1 MFARWGDLVY
11 RLRFTV
17 IGVMVAALLGF
28 AAYGLDLNDHLSQSG
43 WDDPGS
49 ESVQAA
55 RLADQTFGRD
65 KQGDVIVLYTAPEGK
80 TVDDPEFNAKVTDS
94 LNSLVANN
102 PEQIEKINGTYF
114 RVDGVVSVNA
124 LATEDRTHAI
134 ASIAMLGDNDTELT
148 NNFQAVKDV
157 FYIDGVDVQV
167 TGLQAVAGALQ
178 STMAGDIH
186 RMELL
191 AIPAVAVLLFFIFGG
206 VVAAALPLIVGGLTV
221 VGANGIVKVFTNFTE
236 VNSFVA
242 PVVSLVGLGL
252 AIDYGLFI
260 VSRFREEL
268 GDGYSTKQAVRRSV
282 MTAGRTVVF
291 SATMI
296 VASLG
301 GLLLFPQGFL
311 KSVAYGS
318 IATVALAALT
328 AVTILPAI
336 LAILGPRVDALG
348 FKFMRKTKS
357 SEEIE
362 NGMWGKL
369 TRWVMRNP
377 LKVTIPIVLGL
388 VLLTLPVGNIKFG
401 GINETYLPPDN
412 VTRQAQN
419 EFDELFPGQRTEPIK
434 AVIENAQGPNLAAIT
449 SQLNE
454 APGLIEKFSPT
465 GASKD
470 GIIVFK
476 AGLVDRNDSKPAIDY
491 LRSIDVP
498 EGSSVQITGTPVIEQ
513 DSIAALID
521 NLPLMAI
528 LVVFVV
534 TLLMFLT
541 FGSLV
546 LPIKAVLM
554 TTLGLGATMG
564 ILTWIFID
572 GNGASFMNF
581 TPGPIMAPV
590 LVLIISIVFGL
601 STDYE
606 VFLLSRMVEARERG
620 ASTSEAIRVGTS
632 HTGRIITAAA
642 LILIVVTGAFAFSD
656 LVMMKYIA
664 YGMIAAL
671 IIDATLIRMFL
682 VPATMKLLGDDCWW
696 APKWMKRIQEKLGLG
711 ETILED
717 ELMPTDVPELAT
729 AGAPAPVAPPVRN
742 APRRSE
748 PLTEPIPVVAPTG
761 SGPIRATH
769 AAREDERRS
778 ATGRPS
784 AAPETQDHSAGSAPS
799 PLGHSAGSAPGLSGH
814 SAGSAPSPLPPATQK
829 QPAVERPTP
838 PPVPRPEPPKR
849 EPVRAQSNR
858 SSSPDPRSIE
868 SWLADLR
875 APSEPQKPETPKPEA
890 PKPETQAPVG
900 STTDN
905 TRADADRT
913 SVNASS
919 RSDEPR
925 RNGSAAYGATPNG
938 SGTNG
943 SGANGSGTHGSGTNG
958 SGTNGSGTNG
968 SGTNGSGRN
977 SYYGS
982 GVNGSGSNGSGS
994 NGSGSNGSGSNGN
1007 GSNGRSSSA
1016 SGSNGSGYGSS
1027 NGSTEGSNGS
1037 GHGSNGSGYGSAG
1050 SNGSAYGARGTGRPP
1065 EAGPTAPRTGGIRG
1079 YSQDQSRDAE
1089 ASSAASRPETP
1100 QPEQPTPPRT
1110 QAAPRA
1116 RYDIS
1121 TRNAPRTPAPEDQS
1135 TRSWPAPTPTPDERP
1150 AGSSR
1155 RSDEQTAPADGIS
1168 STEDPDSGRH
1178 RGGDSRQTLSVSE
1191 LLARERRK

>member
-11 RLRFTV
+11 RMRFTV
-17 IGVMVAALLGF
+17 IGVMVAGLLGF

-49 ESVQAA
+49 ESVEAA

-65 KQGDVIVLYTAPEGK
+65 KQGDVIVLYTAPEGG

-94 LNSLVANN
+94 LNSLVSDN
-102 PEQIEKINGTYF
+102 PDQIEKINGTYF
-114 RVDGVVSVNA
+114 KVDGVVSAPA
-124 LATEDRTHAI
+124 LATVDRTHAI
-134 ASIAMLGDNDTELT
+134 ASIAIVGANDTELT
-148 NNFQAVKDV
+148 NNFQAIKDV

-178 STMAGDIH
+178 STMAGDIQ

-191 AIPAVAVLLFFIFGG
+191 AIPAVAILLFFIFGG

-268 GDGYSTKQAVRRSV
+268 GDGYSTQQAVRRSV

-328 AVTILPAI
+328 AITILPAM

-348 FKFMRKTKS
+348 LKFMRKTKS

-412 VTRQAQN
+412 VTRQAQS
-419 EFDELFPGQRTEPIK
+419 EFDALFPGQRTEPIK
-434 AVIENAQGPNLAAIT
+434 AVIENAQGANLAAIT
-449 SQLNE
+449 SQLNQ
-454 APGLIEKFSPT
+454 APGLIEKFSPN

-498 EGSSVQITGTPVIEQ
+498 EGATVMITGTPVIEQ

-606 VFLLSRMVEARERG
+606 VFLLSRMVEAREKG

-696 APKWMKRIQEKLGLG
+696 APAWMKRIQQKLGLG

-717 ELMPTDVPELAT
+717 ELMPADVPELAM
-729 AGAPAPVAPPVRN
+729 AGGVARTTVAPPIRP
-742 APRRSE
+742 APRPSE

-761 SGPIRATH
+761 SGPIRATRQ
-769 AAREDERRS
+769 AKEDERRS
-778 ATGRPS
+778 ATGKPAHAPIVEQQPQPTWRPQTA
-784 AAPETQDHSAGSAPS
+784 AAPESQVS
-799 PLGHSAGSAPGLSGH
+799 
-814 SAGSAPSPLPPATQK
+814 PPAVSTP
-829 QPAVERPTP
+829 PARPA
-838 PPVPRPEPPKR
+838 PPVPAQPPVR
-849 EPVRAQSNR
+849 EPVRSLGNR
-858 SSSPDPRSIE
+858 TPVPDPRSIE

-875 APSEPQKPETPKPEA
+875 APSDKPSAEPQRSEPQRSEVTGNA
-890 PKPETQAPVG
+890 DSPVSSG
-900 STTDN
+900 
-905 TRADADRT
+905 T
-913 SVNASS
+913 SA
-919 RSDEPR
+919 
-925 RNGSAAYGATPNG
+925 RNGRSSA
-938 SGTNG
+938 
-943 SGANGSGTHGSGTNG
+943 TNG

-968 SGTNGSGRN
+968 SSVNSSATNGRQP
-977 SYYGS
+977 YGT
-982 GVNGSGSNGSGS
+982 GSAPGGPDRSA
-994 NGSGSNGSGSNGN
+994 GN
-1007 GSNGRSSSA
+1007 DPDRPGNVTSEPTPDSSS
-1016 SGSNGSGYGSS
+1016 
-1027 NGSTEGSNGS
+1027 
-1037 GHGSNGSGYGSAG
+1037 
-1050 SNGSAYGARGTGRPP
+1050 
-1065 EAGPTAPRTGGIRG
+1065 PRTGGIRG
-1079 YSQDQSRDAE
+1079 YSQSASGANGHDQDR
-1089 ASSAASRPETP
+1089 TP
-1100 QPEQPTPPRT
+1100 ST
-1110 QAAPRA
+1110 PRA

-1121 TRNAPRTPAPEDQS
+1121 TRNAPRNPAPEDEPN
-1135 TRSWPAPTPTPDERP
+1135 RSRSGGATPESKAPQR
-1150 AGSSR
+1150 SR
-1155 RSDEQTAPADGIS
+1155 RAAEPEVPDTTADN
-1168 STEDPDSGRH
+1168 DSGKH
-1178 RGGDSRQTLSVSE
+1178 RGGDGRQALSVSE
-1191 LLARERRK
+1191 LLARERRQ

>member
-1 MFARWGDLVY
+1 MFARWGDLVHRMRY
-11 RLRFTV
+11 TV
-17 IGVMVAALLGF
+17 IGVMVATLLGF
-28 AAYGLDLNDHLSQSG
+28 AAYGMDLGDHLSQSG

-65 KQGDVIVLYTAPEGK
+65 KQADVIVLYTAPEGG
-80 TVDDPEFNAKVTDS
+80 TVDDPEFEAKVTDS
-94 LNSLVANN
+94 LNSLVAEN

-114 RVDGVVSVNA
+114 QVDGVVSAAA
-124 LATEDRTHAI
+124 LATPDRTHAI
-134 ASIAMLGDNDTELT
+134 ASIAIVGDNDTELT
-148 NNFQAVKDV
+148 NNFQEVKDV

-178 STMAGDIH
+178 STMANDIK

-206 VVAAALPLIVGGLTV
+206 VVAAALPLVVGGLTV

-268 GDGYSTKQAVRRSV
+268 GDGYTTQQAVRRSV

-301 GLLLFPQGFL
+301 GLLIFPQGFL

-328 AVTILPAI
+328 AITILPAM

-348 FKFMRKTKS
+348 LKFMRKTKS

-412 VTRQAQN
+412 ITREAQA

-434 AVIENAQGPNLAAIT
+434 MVIQDAQGADLAAIT
-449 SQLNE
+449 GPAND
-454 APGLIEKFSPT
+454 APGLVERFSPT
-465 GASKD
+465 GASQD

-476 AGLVDRNDSKPAIDY
+476 AGLVDRNDSAATIDY

-498 EGSSVQITGTPVIEQ
+498 EGATMQVTGTPAIEQ
-513 DSIAALID
+513 DSIDALVN
-521 NLPLMAI
+521 NLPLMAV
-528 LVVFVV
+528 LVMLVV

-581 TPGPIMAPV
+581 SPGPIMAPV
-590 LVLIISIVFGL
+590 LVLIIAIVFGL

-606 VFLLSRMVEARERG
+606 VFLLSRMVEAREKG
-620 ASTSEAIRVGTS
+620 ASTSDAIRIGTS

-696 APKWMKRIQEKLGLG
+696 APQWMKRIQQKLGLG

-717 ELMPTDVPELAT
+717 ELLPSDIPEIAL
-729 AGAPAPVAPPVRN
+729 AGAAPATTVRPPIRPAPADRPATP
-742 APRRSE
+742 RSE

-769 AAREDERRS
+769 AAKEDERRT
-778 ATGRPS
+778 ATGRPAHAPDDRPSSTSTPAARPEHANPRAASPGVAGMDATPTGFSTPS
-784 AAPETQDHSAGSAPS
+784 AEPTPATPPRSIPETPRRE
-799 PLGHSAGSAPGLSGH
+799 
-814 SAGSAPSPLPPATQK
+814 
-829 QPAVERPTP
+829 QPA
-838 PPVPRPEPPKR
+838 KR
-849 EPVRAQSNR
+849 EPARPNR
-858 SSSPDPRSIE
+858 QGANAGAAPDPRSIE

-875 APSEPQKPETPKPEA
+875 APSNPPRTE
-890 PKPETQAPVG
+890 
-900 STTDN
+900 
-905 TRADADRT
+905 RT
-913 SVNASS
+913 SNDNSNPDDNNADKNNAEKNQPS
-919 RSDEPR
+919 RPR
-925 RNGSAAYGATPNG
+925 N
-938 SGTNG
+938 GTNG
-943 SGANGSGTHGSGTNG
+943 SRTTSDHPSPNGTTGNVTTGNGTTGNGRSAHAGT
-958 SGTNGSGTNG
+958 
-968 SGTNGSGRN
+968 
-977 SYYGS
+977 
-982 GVNGSGSNGSGS
+982 
-994 NGSGSNGSGSNGN
+994 NGN
-1007 GSNGRSSSA
+1007 GST
-1016 SGSNGSGYGSS
+1016 S
-1027 NGSTEGSNGS
+1027 NGSTSNGTAAS
-1037 GHGSNGSGYGSAG
+1037 GATNG
-1050 SNGSAYGARGTGRPP
+1050 SNGSAR
-1065 EAGPTAPRTGGIRG
+1065 
-1079 YSQDQSRDAE
+1079 
-1089 ASSAASRPETP
+1089 ASRPSNN
-1100 QPEQPTPPRT
+1100 PR
-1110 QAAPRA
+1110 P
-1116 RYDIS
+1116 RYDAS
-1121 TRNAPRTPAPEDQS
+1121 TRNAPRPEPDAHEQDARQQDARRQDARTEEAPQS
-1135 TRSWPAPTPTPDERP
+1135 SGPDT
-1150 AGSSR
+1150 AAR
-1155 RSDEQTAPADGIS
+1155 RASTDADN
-1168 STEDPDSGRH
+1168 DSGRH
-1178 RGGDSRQTLSVSE
+1178 RGGSKALSVSE
-1191 LLARERRK
+1191 LLAREGRK

>member
-1 MFARWGDLVY
+1 MFARWGDIVY
-11 RLRFTV
+11 RLRYTV
-17 IGVMVAALLGF
+17 IGVMVAGLLGF
-28 AAYGLDLNDHLSQSG
+28 AAYGLDLNSHLSQSG
-43 WDDPGS
+43 WDDPTS
-49 ESVQAA
+49 ESAQAA
-55 RLADQTFGRD
+55 RLADTTFGRD
-65 KQGDVIVLYTAPEGK
+65 KQGDVIVLYTAPEGS
-80 TVDDPEFNAKVTDS
+80 TIDDPEFQSKIVANLDS
-94 LNSLVANN
+94 LAADHPN
-102 PEQIEKINGTYF
+102 EIEKVNGSYF
-114 RVDGVVSVNA
+114 RTATAPNLAA
-124 LATEDRTHAI
+124 LGTTDKQHAI
-134 ASIAMLGDNDTELT
+134 ASIAIAGANDTELT

-157 FYIDGVDVQV
+157 FYIDGVNVQV

-206 VVAAALPLIVGGLTV
+206 VVAAALPLIIGGLTV
-221 VGANGIVKVFTNFTE
+221 VGANGIVKAFTNFTE

-268 GDGYSTKQAVRRSV
+268 GDGYSTPQAVRRTV

-328 AVTILPAI
+328 AITILPAM

-348 FKFMRKTKS
+348 LKFMRKTKS

-362 NGMWGKL
+362 NGMWGRL

-377 LKVTIPIVLGL
+377 VKVTVPIVLGL

-412 VTRQAQN
+412 VTREAQG
-419 EFDELFPGQRTEPIK
+419 EFDSLFPGQRTEPIK
-434 AVIENAQGPNLAAIT
+434 LVISNAQGANLAAIT
-449 SQLNE
+449 NQANN
-454 APGLIEKFSPT
+454 APGLVEQFSPV

-476 AGLVDRNDSKPAIDY
+476 AGLVDRNDSKPAIDF

-498 EGSSVQITGTPVIEQ
+498 DGASVLVGGTPAIEQ
-513 DSIAALID
+513 DSISALID
-521 NLPLMAI
+521 KLPLMAV
-528 LVVFVV
+528 LVVFIV

-554 TTLGLGATMG
+554 TVLGLGATMG

-572 GNGASFMNF
+572 GNGAGLMNF

-606 VFLLSRMVEARERG
+606 VFLLSRMVEAREKG
-620 ASTSEAIRVGTS
+620 ASTSEAIRIGTS

-696 APKWMKRIQEKLGLG
+696 APQWMKRIQQKLGLG

-717 ELMPTDVPELAT
+717 ELLPMADVPELAL
-729 AGAPAPVAPPVRN
+729 AGGAPSSTVAPPMRP

-748 PLTEPIPVVAPTG
+748 PLTEPIPVVAPHG
-761 SGPIRATH
+761 GGPIRATH
-769 AAREDERRS
+769 AAKEESRRS
-778 ATGRPS
+778 VTGRPATPPEPTR
-784 AAPETQDHSAGSAPS
+784 AAPATPAAP
-799 PLGHSAGSAPGLSGH
+799 AA
-814 SAGSAPSPLPPATQK
+814 
-829 QPAVERPTP
+829 RPTP
-838 PPVPRPEPPKR
+838 TPPRTQAAPQERPAPRPAPSRPVAPRPTVEPEPTQAAEVVRPAPPVNPVAAPPSAEPPRAPNAPRPPAAPPSRTRAARAPRAEEPD
-849 EPVRAQSNR
+849 S
-858 SSSPDPRSIE
+858 RSIE

-875 APSEPQKPETPKPEA
+875 APSASPPPSTP
-890 PKPETQAPVG
+890 
-900 STTDN
+900 
-905 TRADADRT
+905 
-913 SVNASS
+913 
-919 RSDEPR
+919 
-925 RNGSAAYGATPNG
+925 RNGSTANG
-938 SGTNG
+938 SDHNGSNHSATNHGGRDETSSPQNGSDRNGHSNGSERNGTDRNGTNG
-943 SGANGSGTHGSGTNG
+943 SDRNGTEHTGSE
-958 SGTNGSGTNG
+958 
-968 SGTNGSGRN
+968 RN
-977 SYYGS
+977 
-982 GVNGSGSNGSGS
+982 GSNGSTS
-994 NGSGSNGSGSNGN
+994 SEPRSEKPSGR
-1007 GSNGRSSSA
+1007 RSA
-1016 SGSNGSGYGSS
+1016 PT
-1027 NGSTEGSNGS
+1027 TEGG
-1037 GHGSNGSGYGSAG
+1037 
-1050 SNGSAYGARGTGRPP
+1050 
-1065 EAGPTAPRTGGIRG
+1065 
-1079 YSQDQSRDAE
+1079 
-1089 ASSAASRPETP
+1089 
-1100 QPEQPTPPRT
+1100 
-1110 QAAPRA
+1110 
-1116 RYDIS
+1116 
-1121 TRNAPRTPAPEDQS
+1121 
-1135 TRSWPAPTPTPDERP
+1135 
-1150 AGSSR
+1150 
-1155 RSDEQTAPADGIS
+1155 
-1168 STEDPDSGRH
+1168 DSGRH
-1178 RGGDSRQTLSVSE
+1178 RGGENGQVLSVSE
-1191 LLARERRK
+1191 LLARERNRSR

>member
-1 MFARWGDLVY
+1 MFARWGDIVY
-11 RLRFTV
+11 RLRYTV
-17 IGVMVAALLGF
+17 IGVMVAGLLGF
-28 AAYGLDLNDHLSQSG
+28 AAYGLDLGSHLSQSG
-43 WDDPGS
+43 WDDPTS
-49 ESVQAA
+49 ESAQAA
-55 RLADQTFGRD
+55 RLADTTFGRD
-65 KQGDVIVLYTAPEGK
+65 KQGDVIVLYTAPEGS
-80 TVDDPEFNAKVTDS
+80 TIDDPEFQSEIVANLDS
-94 LNSLVANN
+94 LAADH
-102 PEQIEKINGTYF
+102 PDQIEKVNGSYF
-114 RVDGVVSVNA
+114 RTATAPNLAA
-124 LATEDRTHAI
+124 LGTTDKQHAI
-134 ASIAMLGDNDTELT
+134 ASIAIAGANDTELT

-178 STMAGDIH
+178 STMAGDIQ
-186 RMELL
+186 RMEIL

-206 VVAAALPLIVGGLTV
+206 VVAAALPLIIGGLTV

-268 GDGYSTKQAVRRSV
+268 GDGYSTPQAVRRTV

-328 AVTILPAI
+328 AITILPAM

-348 FKFMRKTKS
+348 LKFMRKTKS

-362 NGMWGKL
+362 NGMWGRL

-377 LKVTIPIVLGL
+377 VKVTVPIVLGL

-412 VTRQAQN
+412 VTREAQG
-419 EFDELFPGQRTEPIK
+419 EFDSLFPGQRTEPIK
-434 AVIENAQGPNLAAIT
+434 LVISDAQGATLAQIT
-449 SQLNE
+449 TQANN
-454 APGLIEKFSPT
+454 APGLVEPFSPV

-476 AGLVDRNDSKPAIDY
+476 AGLVDRNDSKPAIDF

-498 EGSSVQITGTPVIEQ
+498 EGASVLVGGTPAIEQ
-513 DSIAALID
+513 DSISALID
-521 NLPLMAI
+521 KLPLMAV
-528 LVVFVV
+528 LVVFIV

-554 TTLGLGATMG
+554 TVLGLGATMG

-572 GNGASFMNF
+572 GNGAGLMNF

-606 VFLLSRMVEARERG
+606 VFLLSRMVEAREKG
-620 ASTSEAIRVGTS
+620 ASTSEAIRIGTS

-696 APKWMKRIQEKLGLG
+696 APQWMKRIQQKLGLG

-717 ELMPTDVPELAT
+717 ELLAIDDVPELAL
-729 AGAPAPVAPPVRN
+729 AGGAPSSTVAPPMRPQ
-742 APRRSE
+742 PRRNE
-748 PLTEPIPVVAPTG
+748 PLTEPIPVVAPHG
-761 SGPIRATH
+761 GGPIRATH
-769 AAREDERRS
+769 AAKEESRRS
-778 ATGRPS
+778 VTGRPATPPEPTR
-784 AAPETQDHSAGSAPS
+784 AAPATPPAPAARPTPTPPRSEAAPQERPAPRPAPSRPVAPRPTVEPEPTQAADVVRPAPPVNPVAAPPSAQPPRAPSAPS
-799 PLGHSAGSAPGLSGH
+799 PSAPPPSRTR
-814 SAGSAPSPLPPATQK
+814 AARAPRA
-829 QPAVERPTP
+829 E
-838 PPVPRPEPPKR
+838 EPD
-849 EPVRAQSNR
+849 S
-858 SSSPDPRSIE
+858 RSIE

-875 APSEPQKPETPKPEA
+875 APSASPPPSTP
-890 PKPETQAPVG
+890 
-900 STTDN
+900 
-905 TRADADRT
+905 
-913 SVNASS
+913 
-919 RSDEPR
+919 
-925 RNGSAAYGATPNG
+925 RNGSTANG
-938 SGTNG
+938 SDHNGSNHSGSNHSGHDENSSPQSGSEHNGHSNNGSERNGTNG
-943 SGANGSGTHGSGTNG
+943 SESNGTERNGTNG
-958 SGTNGSGTNG
+958 SE
-968 SGTNGSGRN
+968 
-977 SYYGS
+977 
-982 GVNGSGSNGSGS
+982 SNG
-994 NGSGSNGSGSNGN
+994 
-1007 GSNGRSSSA
+1007 
-1016 SGSNGSGYGSS
+1016 
-1027 NGSTEGSNGS
+1027 
-1037 GHGSNGSGYGSAG
+1037 H
-1050 SNGSAYGARGTGRPP
+1050 SNGSASSESPSEKPSGR
-1065 EAGPTAPRTGGIRG
+1065 R
-1079 YSQDQSRDAE
+1079 
-1089 ASSAASRPETP
+1089 
-1100 QPEQPTPPRT
+1100 
-1110 QAAPRA
+1110 AAP
-1116 RYDIS
+1116 
-1121 TRNAPRTPAPEDQS
+1121 TTE
-1135 TRSWPAPTPTPDERP
+1135 
-1150 AGSSR
+1150 GS
-1155 RSDEQTAPADGIS
+1155 
-1168 STEDPDSGRH
+1168 DSGRH
-1178 RGGDSRQTLSVSE
+1178 RGGENGHVLSVSE
-1191 LLARERRK
+1191 LLARERNRSR

>member
-1 MFARWGDLVY
+1 MFARWGDIVY
-11 RLRFTV
+11 RLRYTV
-17 IGVMVAALLGF
+17 IGVMVAGLLGF
-28 AAYGLDLNDHLSQSG
+28 AAYGLDLNSHLSQSG
-43 WDDPGS
+43 WDDPTS
-49 ESVQAA
+49 ESAQAA
-55 RLADQTFGRD
+55 RLADTTFGRD
-65 KQGDVIVLYTAPEGK
+65 KQGDVIVLYTAPEGS
-80 TVDDPEFNAKVTDS
+80 TIDDPEFQSKIVANLDS
-94 LNSLVANN
+94 LAADHPN
-102 PEQIEKINGTYF
+102 EIEKVNGSYF
-114 RVDGVVSVNA
+114 RTATAPNLAA
-124 LATEDRTHAI
+124 LGTTDKQHAI
-134 ASIAMLGDNDTELT
+134 ASIAIAGANDTELT

-157 FYIDGVDVQV
+157 FYIDGVNVQV

-206 VVAAALPLIVGGLTV
+206 VVAAALPLIIGGLTV

-268 GDGYSTKQAVRRSV
+268 GDGYSTPQAVRRTV

-328 AVTILPAI
+328 AITILPAM

-348 FKFMRKTKS
+348 LKFMRKTKS

-362 NGMWGKL
+362 NGMWGRL

-377 LKVTIPIVLGL
+377 VKVTVPIVLGL

-412 VTRQAQN
+412 VTREAQG
-419 EFDELFPGQRTEPIK
+419 EFDSLFPGQRTEPIK
-434 AVIENAQGPNLAAIT
+434 LVISNAQGANLAAIT
-449 SQLNE
+449 NQANN
-454 APGLIEKFSPT
+454 APGLVEQFSPV

-476 AGLVDRNDSKPAIDY
+476 AGLVDRNDSKPAIDF

-498 EGSSVQITGTPVIEQ
+498 DGASVLVGGTPAIEQ
-513 DSIAALID
+513 DSISALID
-521 NLPLMAI
+521 KLPLMAV
-528 LVVFVV
+528 LVVFIV

-554 TTLGLGATMG
+554 TVLGLGATMG

-572 GNGASFMNF
+572 GNGAGLMNF

-606 VFLLSRMVEARERG
+606 VFLLSRMVEAREKG
-620 ASTSEAIRVGTS
+620 ASTSEAIRIGTS

-696 APKWMKRIQEKLGLG
+696 APQWMKRIQQKLGLG

-717 ELMPTDVPELAT
+717 ELLPMADVPELAL
-729 AGAPAPVAPPVRN
+729 AGGAPSSTVTPPMRP

-748 PLTEPIPVVAPTG
+748 PLTEPIPVVAPHG
-761 SGPIRATH
+761 GGPIRATH
-769 AAREDERRS
+769 AAKEESRRS
-778 ATGRPS
+778 VTGRPATPPEPTR
-784 AAPETQDHSAGSAPS
+784 AAPATPAAP
-799 PLGHSAGSAPGLSGH
+799 AA
-814 SAGSAPSPLPPATQK
+814 
-829 QPAVERPTP
+829 RPTP
-838 PPVPRPEPPKR
+838 TPPRTQAAPQERPAPRPAPSRPVAPRPTVEPEPTQAAEVVRPAPPVNPVAAPPSAEPPRAPSAPRPPAAPPSRTRAARAPRAEEPD
-849 EPVRAQSNR
+849 S
-858 SSSPDPRSIE
+858 RSIE

-875 APSEPQKPETPKPEA
+875 APSASPPPSTP
-890 PKPETQAPVG
+890 
-900 STTDN
+900 
-905 TRADADRT
+905 
-913 SVNASS
+913 
-919 RSDEPR
+919 
-925 RNGSAAYGATPNG
+925 RNGSTANG
-938 SGTNG
+938 SDHNGSNHSASNHSGANHGASNHSGANHSGANHGGRDETGSPQNGSDRNGHSNGSERNGTDRNGTNG
-943 SGANGSGTHGSGTNG
+943 SDRNGTEQTGTE
-958 SGTNGSGTNG
+958 
-968 SGTNGSGRN
+968 RN
-977 SYYGS
+977 
-982 GVNGSGSNGSGS
+982 
-994 NGSGSNGSGSNGN
+994 
-1007 GSNGRSSSA
+1007 
-1016 SGSNGSGYGSS
+1016 
-1027 NGSTEGSNGS
+1027 
-1037 GHGSNGSGYGSAG
+1037 G
-1050 SNGSAYGARGTGRPP
+1050 SNGSASSEPRSEKPSGR
-1065 EAGPTAPRTGGIRG
+1065 
-1079 YSQDQSRDAE
+1079 
-1089 ASSAASRPETP
+1089 
-1100 QPEQPTPPRT
+1100 
-1110 QAAPRA
+1110 
-1116 RYDIS
+1116 
-1121 TRNAPRTPAPEDQS
+1121 
-1135 TRSWPAPTPTPDERP
+1135 RSAPT
-1150 AGSSR
+1150 
-1155 RSDEQTAPADGIS
+1155 
-1168 STEDPDSGRH
+1168 TEGGDSGRH
-1178 RGGDSRQTLSVSE
+1178 RGGENGQVLSVSE
-1191 LLARERRK
+1191 LLARERNRSR

>member
-1 MFARWGDLVY
+1 MFARWGDLVH

-55 RLADQTFGRD
+55 RLADETFGRD
-65 KQGDVIVLYTAPEGK
+65 KQADVIVLYTAPEGS

-94 LNSLVANN
+94 LNSLVADN
-102 PEQIEKINGTYF
+102 PEQIDRINGTYF
-114 RVDGVVSVNA
+114 RVDGVASAPA
-124 LATEDRTHAI
+124 LATADRTHAI
-134 ASIAMLGDNDTELT
+134 ASIAIVGDNDTELT

-178 STMAGDIH
+178 STMANDIK

-191 AIPAVAVLLFFIFGG
+191 AIPAVAILLFFIFGG

-221 VGANGIVKVFTNFTE
+221 VSANGIVKLFTNFTE

-268 GDGYSTKQAVRRSV
+268 GDGRTTQQAVRRSV

-328 AVTILPAI
+328 AITILPAM
-336 LAILGPRVDALG
+336 LAVLGPRVDALG

-362 NGMWGKL
+362 NGMWGTL

-377 LKVTIPIVLGL
+377 VKVTVPIVLGL

-401 GINETYLPPDN
+401 GINETYLPPNN
-412 VTRQAQN
+412 VTREAQA

-434 AVIENAQGPNLAAIT
+434 LVIEDAQGPNLAAIT
-449 SQLNE
+449 GQANQ
-454 APGLIEKFSPT
+454 APGLVEKFSPT

-476 AGLVDRNDSKPAIDY
+476 AGLVDRNDATATIDY

-498 EGSSVQITGTPVIEQ
+498 EGATVMVTGTPAIEQ
-513 DSIAALID
+513 DSITALID

-528 LVVFVV
+528 LVVLVV

-564 ILTWIFID
+564 ILTWIFVE
-572 GNGASFMNF
+572 GNGAGLMNF

-590 LVLIISIVFGL
+590 LVLIIAIVFGL

-606 VFLLSRMVEARERG
+606 VFLVSRMVEARDKG
-620 ASTSEAIRVGTS
+620 ASTSEAIRIGTS

-642 LILIVVTGAFAFSD
+642 LILIVVTGAFAFSE

-671 IIDATLIRMFL
+671 IIDATVIRMFL
-682 VPATMKLLGDDCWW
+682 VPGTMKLLGDDCWW
-696 APKWMKRIQEKLGLG
+696 APQWMKRIQQKLGLG
-711 ETILED
+711 ETVLDD
-717 ELMPTDVPELAT
+717 EVVSGDIPELVM
-729 AGAPAPVAPPVRN
+729 AGAAPAAASTGDSA
-742 APRRSE
+742 APRNE
-748 PLTEPIPVVAPTG
+748 PLTEPIPVVSPTG

-778 ATGRPS
+778 VTGRP
-784 AAPETQDHSAGSAPS
+784 AHAPAV
-799 PLGHSAGSAPGLSGH
+799 
-814 SAGSAPSPLPPATQK
+814 PPADS
-829 QPAVERPTP
+829 PAPHSPAPHSPAPHTPGPVPVSSAESATP
-838 PPVPRPEPPKR
+838 PPNQDTSPRQPQVPREPARQARPIVNA
-849 EPVRAQSNR
+849 EST
-858 SSSPDPRSIE
+858 PDPRSIE

-875 APSEPQKPETPKPEA
+875 APSNAPRTEQQPLDEGDRAGTGEQKDASEPKR
-890 PKPETQAPVG
+890 G
-900 STTDN
+900 RR
-905 TRADADRT
+905 RAD
-913 SVNASS
+913 S
-919 RSDEPR
+919 
-925 RNGSAAYGATPNG
+925 
-938 SGTNG
+938 
-943 SGANGSGTHGSGTNG
+943 
-958 SGTNGSGTNG
+958 
-968 SGTNGSGRN
+968 
-977 SYYGS
+977 
-982 GVNGSGSNGSGS
+982 SNGTAWPST
-994 NGSGSNGSGSNGN
+994 
-1007 GSNGRSSSA
+1007 RSSSA
-1016 SGSNGSGYGSS
+1016 SEPESSPVPDRNGHRGETNGTERNGTVTVEPNALGSE
-1027 NGSTEGSNGS
+1027 T
-1037 GHGSNGSGYGSAG
+1037 A
-1050 SNGSAYGARGTGRPP
+1050 
-1065 EAGPTAPRTGGIRG
+1065 APREVRGEQPTGGVRG
-1079 YSQDQSRDAE
+1079 YSQSQGTPNG
-1089 ASSAASRPETP
+1089 SARS
-1100 QPEQPTPPRT
+1100 PRAAT
-1110 QAAPRA
+1110 APRA

-1121 TRNAPRTPAPEDQS
+1121 TRNAPRPE
-1135 TRSWPAPTPTPDERP
+1135 PDDVENP
-1150 AGSSR
+1150 AGSSDSENSTR
-1155 RSDEQTAPADGIS
+1155 RASRRAPEDS
-1168 STEDPDSGRH
+1168 STRNSDADSGRH
-1178 RGGDSRQTLSVSE
+1178 RGGSQALSVSE
-1191 LLARERRK
+1191 LLARERRR

>member
-1 MFARWGDLVY
+1 MFARWGDIVY
-11 RLRFTV
+11 RLRYTV
-17 IGVMVAALLGF
+17 IGVMVAGLLGF
-28 AAYGLDLNDHLSQSG
+28 AAYGLDLNSHLSQSG
-43 WDDPGS
+43 WDDPTS
-49 ESVQAA
+49 ESAQAA
-55 RLADQTFGRD
+55 RLADTTFGRD
-65 KQGDVIVLYTAPEGK
+65 KQGDVILLYTAPEGS
-80 TVDDPEFNAKVTDS
+80 TIDDPEFQSEIVANLDS
-94 LNSLVANN
+94 LAADH
-102 PEQIEKINGTYF
+102 PDQIEKVNGSYF
-114 RVDGVVSVNA
+114 RTATAPNLAA
-124 LATEDRTHAI
+124 LGTADKQHAI
-134 ASIAMLGDNDTELT
+134 ASVAIAGANDTELT

-178 STMAGDIH
+178 STMAGDIQ

-206 VVAAALPLIVGGLTV
+206 VVAAALPLIIGGLTV

-268 GDGYSTKQAVRRSV
+268 GDGYSTPQAVRRTV

-328 AVTILPAI
+328 AITILPAM

-348 FKFMRKTKS
+348 LKFMRKTKS

-362 NGMWGKL
+362 NGMWGRL

-377 LKVTIPIVLGL
+377 VKVTVPIVLGL

-412 VTRQAQN
+412 VTREAQG
-419 EFDELFPGQRTEPIK
+419 EFDSLFPGQRTEPIK
-434 AVIENAQGPNLAAIT
+434 LVIENAQGPTLAAIT
-449 SQLNE
+449 TQANN
-454 APGLIEKFSPT
+454 APGLVEPFSPV

-476 AGLVDRNDSKPAIDY
+476 AGLVDRNDSKPAIDF

-498 EGSSVQITGTPVIEQ
+498 EGATMLVGGTPAIEQ
-513 DSIAALID
+513 DSISALID
-521 NLPLMAI
+521 KLPLMAV
-528 LVVFVV
+528 LVVFIV

-554 TTLGLGATMG
+554 TVLGLGATMG

-572 GNGASFMNF
+572 GNGAGLMNF

-606 VFLLSRMVEARERG
+606 VFLLSRMVEAREKG
-620 ASTSEAIRVGTS
+620 ASTSEAIRIGTS

-696 APKWMKRIQEKLGLG
+696 APQWMKRIQQKLGLG

-717 ELMPTDVPELAT
+717 ELLPIENVPELAL
-729 AGAPAPVAPPVRN
+729 AGGAPSSTVAPPMRP

-748 PLTEPIPVVAPTG
+748 PLTEPIPVVAPHG
-761 SGPIRATH
+761 AGPIRATH
-769 AAREDERRS
+769 AAKEESRRS
-778 ATGRPS
+778 VTGRPATPPEPTHGPATPPAS
-784 AAPETQDHSAGSAPS
+784 TPDQVQEAPQQRSAPRPAPSQPVRPRPIAEPEPTQAAEVVRPAPPVNPVAAPPTAQPPRAPS
-799 PLGHSAGSAPGLSGH
+799 
-814 SAGSAPSPLPPATQK
+814 
-829 QPAVERPTP
+829 TP
-838 PPVPRPEPPKR
+838 PSRTRPARTPHAEEPD
-849 EPVRAQSNR
+849 S
-858 SSSPDPRSIE
+858 RSIE

-875 APSEPQKPETPKPEA
+875 APSASPPSSA
-890 PKPETQAPVG
+890 PRNGSKGTG
-900 STTDN
+900 STAN
-905 TRADADRT
+905 G
-913 SVNASS
+913 SS
-919 RSDEPR
+919 HNGHGE
-925 RNGSAAYGATPNG
+925 NGSAANG
-938 SGTNG
+938 TASSGT
-943 SGANGSGTHGSGTNG
+943 APHGSA
-958 SGTNGSGTNG
+958 
-968 SGTNGSGRN
+968 RN
-977 SYYGS
+977 D
-982 GVNGSGSNGSGS
+982 
-994 NGSGSNGSGSNGN
+994 
-1007 GSNGRSSSA
+1007 
-1016 SGSNGSGYGSS
+1016 
-1027 NGSTEGSNGS
+1027 
-1037 GHGSNGSGYGSAG
+1037 HGSNGSEHNRADSNGNAGSARNG
-1050 SNGSAYGARGTGRPP
+1050 TEHTDTDRNGTDRDSTSETASGESNTRSGR
-1065 EAGPTAPRTGGIRG
+1065 R
-1079 YSQDQSRDAE
+1079 
-1089 ASSAASRPETP
+1089 
-1100 QPEQPTPPRT
+1100 
-1110 QAAPRA
+1110 AAP
-1116 RYDIS
+1116 
-1121 TRNAPRTPAPEDQS
+1121 
-1135 TRSWPAPTPTPDERP
+1135 
-1150 AGSSR
+1150 
-1155 RSDEQTAPADGIS
+1155 
-1168 STEDPDSGRH
+1168 STEGGDSGRH
-1178 RGGDSRQTLSVSE
+1178 RGGENGHVLSVSE
-1191 LLARERRK
+1191 LLARERNR

>member
-1 MFARWGDLVY
+1 MFARWGDIVY
-11 RLRFTV
+11 RLRYTV
-17 IGVMVAALLGF
+17 IGVMVAGLLGF
-28 AAYGLDLNDHLSQSG
+28 AAYGLDLNSHLSQSG
-43 WDDPGS
+43 WDDPTS
-49 ESVQAA
+49 ESAQAA
-55 RLADQTFGRD
+55 RLADTTFGRD
-65 KQGDVIVLYTAPEGK
+65 KQGDVILLYTAPAGS
-80 TVDDPEFNAKVTDS
+80 TIDDPEFQSKIIANLDS
-94 LNSLVANN
+94 LAADH
-102 PEQIEKINGTYF
+102 PGQIEKVNGSYF
-114 RVDGVVSVNA
+114 RTATAPNLAA
-124 LATEDRTHAI
+124 LGTTDKQHAI
-134 ASIAMLGDNDTELT
+134 ASVAIDGANDTELT
-148 NNFQAVKDV
+148 NNFQAVKDA
-157 FYIDGVDVQV
+157 FAIDGVDVQV

-206 VVAAALPLIVGGLTV
+206 VVAAALPLIIGGLTV

-268 GDGYSTKQAVRRSV
+268 GDGYTTPQAVRRTV

-328 AVTILPAI
+328 AITILPAM

-348 FKFMRKTKS
+348 LKFMRKTKS

-362 NGMWGKL
+362 NGMWGRL

-377 LKVTIPIVLGL
+377 VKVTVPIVLGL

-412 VTRQAQN
+412 VTRVAQG
-419 EFDELFPGQRTEPIK
+419 EFDSLFPGQRTEPIK
-434 AVIENAQGPNLAAIT
+434 MVIEGAQGPTLAAIT
-449 SQLNE
+449 NQANN
-454 APGLIEKFSPT
+454 APGLIEKFTPV

-470 GIIVFK
+470 GVIVFK
-476 AGLVDRNDSKPAIDY
+476 AGLTDRNDSKPAIDF

-498 EGSSVQITGTPVIEQ
+498 DGATVMIGGTPAIEQ
-513 DSIAALID
+513 DSISALID
-521 NLPLMAI
+521 KLPLMAV
-528 LVVFVV
+528 LVVFIV

-554 TTLGLGATMG
+554 TVLGLGATMG

-572 GNGASFMNF
+572 GNGAGLMNF

-606 VFLLSRMVEARERG
+606 VFLLSRMVEAREKG
-620 ASTSEAIRVGTS
+620 ASTSEAIRIGTS

-696 APKWMKRIQEKLGLG
+696 APQWMKRIQRKLGLG

-717 ELMPTDVPELAT
+717 ELLPIDDVPELAL
-729 AGAPAPVAPPVRN
+729 AGGARPTTVAPPMRP

-748 PLTEPIPVVAPTG
+748 PLTEPIPVVAPHG

-769 AAREDERRS
+769 AAKEESRRS
-778 ATGRPS
+778 VTGRPATPPEAEPTRATP
-784 AAPETQDHSAGSAPS
+784 AAPRAQQAPRPAPS
-799 PLGHSAGSAPGLSGH
+799 QPIQPRPRPTVEPEPTQAADVVRPAPPVDPVAAPPSAQPPR
-814 SAGSAPSPLPPATQK
+814 APSTP
-829 QPAVERPTP
+829 VTP
-838 PPVPRPEPPKR
+838 PSRT
-849 EPVRAQSNR
+849 RAARAAR
-858 SSSPDPRSIE
+858 SEGPDSRSIE

-875 APSEPQKPETPKPEA
+875 APSASPPPSGPNTP
-890 PKPETQAPVG
+890 VNG
-900 STTDN
+900 SSQN
-905 TRADADRT
+905 GHGENGAAK
-913 SVNASS
+913 
-919 RSDEPR
+919 
-925 RNGSAAYGATPNG
+925 NGSAQNG
-938 SGTNG
+938 SAQNG
-943 SGANGSGTHGSGTNG
+943 SDGGSSTRNGYS
-958 SGTNGSGTNG
+958 
-968 SGTNGSGRN
+968 
-977 SYYGS
+977 
-982 GVNGSGSNGSGS
+982 SNGSER
-994 NGSGSNGSGSNGN
+994 N
-1007 GSNGRSSSA
+1007 GSNGTEHQHHESERNGTNGTGTDRT
-1016 SGSNGSGYGSS
+1016 GSEN
-1027 NGSTEGSNGS
+1027 N
-1037 GHGSNGSGYGSAG
+1037 G
-1050 SNGSAYGARGTGRPP
+1050 SNGSATEESVPERPSGR
-1065 EAGPTAPRTGGIRG
+1065 R
-1079 YSQDQSRDAE
+1079 
-1089 ASSAASRPETP
+1089 
-1100 QPEQPTPPRT
+1100 
-1110 QAAPRA
+1110 AAPSA
-1116 RYDIS
+1116 
-1121 TRNAPRTPAPEDQS
+1121 E
-1135 TRSWPAPTPTPDERP
+1135 
-1150 AGSSR
+1150 G
-1155 RSDEQTAPADGIS
+1155 G
-1168 STEDPDSGRH
+1168 DSGRH
-1178 RGGDSRQTLSVSE
+1178 RGGENGQVLSVSE
-1191 LLARERRK
+1191 LLARERNRSR

>member
-369 TRWVMRNP
+369 TRWVMSNP

-729 AGAPAPVAPPVRN
+729 AGAPAPVAPPVRT

-784 AAPETQDHSAGSAPS
+784 AAPETQDHSTGSAPGPLDHSAGSAPG
-799 PLGHSAGSAPGLSGH
+799 PLGHSAGSAPGPLGHSTGSAPGLSGH
-814 SAGSAPSPLPPATQK
+814 SAGSAPGPLPPATQK

-849 EPVRAQSNR
+849 EPVRAQSTR

-875 APSEPQKPETPKPEA
+875 APSEPQKPETQKPA
-890 PKPETQAPVG
+890 PKPETQAPVS
-900 STTDN
+900 STPDD
-905 TRADADRT
+905 TRTDADRT

-925 RNGSAAYGATPNG
+925 RNGSAAYGPTPNG
-938 SGTNG
+938 SATNG
-943 SGANGSGTHGSGTNG
+943 SATNG
-958 SGTNGSGTNG
+958 SSANG

-977 SYYGS
+977 SYYGP
-982 GVNGSGSNGSGS
+982 GVNGSSSNGSGS
-994 NGSGSNGSGSNGN
+994 NGSSSNGSGSG
-1007 GSNGRSSSA
+1007 GRSTST
-1016 SGSNGSGYGSS
+1016 SGSNGSGYRSS
-1027 NGSTEGSNGS
+1027 NGHAE
-1037 GHGSNGSGYGSAG
+1037 G

-1089 ASSAASRPETP
+1089 ASSAASRPEAS
-1100 QPEQPTPPRT
+1100 QQEQPTPPRT

-1135 TRSWPAPTPTPDERP
+1135 TRSWPAPTPTPTPTPDDRP
-1150 AGSSR
+1150 VGSSR
-1155 RSDEQTAPADGIS
+1155 RADEQTAPADGKAV
-1168 STEDPDSGRH
+1168 TEDPDSGRH
-1178 RGGDSRQTLSVSE
+1178 RGGDSRQALSVSE

>member
-17 IGVMVAALLGF
+17 IGVMVAGLLGF

-49 ESVQAA
+49 ESAQAA
-55 RLADQTFGRD
+55 RLADETFGRD
-65 KQGDVIVLYTAPEGK
+65 QSSDVIVLYTAPEGK
-80 TVDDPEFNAKVTDS
+80 TIDDPDFNAKVTDS
-94 LNSLVANN
+94 LNSLVGEH
-102 PEQIEKINGTYF
+102 PDQISKINGTYF
-114 RVDGVVSVNA
+114 KVDNAVSAPA
-124 LATEDRTHAI
+124 LATPDRTHAI
-134 ASIAMLGDNDTELT
+134 ASIAIVGDNDTELT
-148 NNFQAVKDV
+148 NNFQKIKDV
-157 FYIDGVDVQV
+157 FYVDGVDVQV

-268 GDGYSTKQAVRRSV
+268 GDGYSTTQAVRRTV

-328 AVTILPAI
+328 AITILPAM

-348 FKFMRKTKS
+348 LKFMRKTKS

-369 TRWVMRNP
+369 TRWVMQNP

-412 VTRQAQN
+412 ITREAQG
-419 EFDELFPGQRTEPIK
+419 EFDELFPGLRTEPLKLI
-434 AVIENAQGPNLAAIT
+434 ISNAQGSSLGQIT
-449 SQLNE
+449 KQANE
-454 APGLIEKFSPT
+454 APGLIEKFAPD

-470 GIIVFK
+470 GVIVFK

-498 EGSSVQITGTPVIEQ
+498 AGATVMVTGTPAIEQ

-521 NLPLMAI
+521 NLPLMAL
-528 LVVFVV
+528 LVIFVV

-606 VFLLSRMVEARERG
+606 VFLLSRMVEAREKG
-620 ASTSEAIRVGTS
+620 ASTSEAIRIGTS

-696 APKWMKRIQEKLGLG
+696 APQWMKRIQQRLGLG

-717 ELMPTDVPELAT
+717 ELMPDDVPELALVGGRPLT
-729 AGAPAPVAPPVRN
+729 TVKPPMRPAPRA
-742 APRRSE
+742 AE
-748 PLTEPIPVVAPTG
+748 PLTEPIPMIAPA
-761 SGPIRATH
+761 SAGPVRSTY
-769 AAREDERRS
+769 AAKEAERRS
-778 ATGRPS
+778 ATGKPATAPS
-784 AAPETQDHSAGSAPS
+784 EDTQAAEIVRAAPPVAQPEPQKPVVRQQ
-799 PLGHSAGSAPGLSGH
+799 
-814 SAGSAPSPLPPATQK
+814 PPVRQQPVVPEQPVVRHQPVVPE
-829 QPAVERPTP
+829 QPAVPEQPVVRQQPPRTP
-838 PPVPRPEPPKR
+838 
-849 EPVRAQSNR
+849 EPVRAAA
-858 SSSPDPRSIE
+858 PDSRSIE

-875 APSEPQKPETPKPEA
+875 APTDSPEA
-890 PKPETQAPVG
+890 SKEATATPAE
-900 STTDN
+900 
-905 TRADADRT
+905 R
-913 SVNASS
+913 SVSNGA
-919 RSDEPR
+919 
-925 RNGSAAYGATPNG
+925 RNGSY
-938 SGTNG
+938 
-943 SGANGSGTHGSGTNG
+943 
-958 SGTNGSGTNG
+958 
-968 SGTNGSGRN
+968 
-977 SYYGS
+977 
-982 GVNGSGSNGSGS
+982 
-994 NGSGSNGSGSNGN
+994 
-1007 GSNGRSSSA
+1007 
-1016 SGSNGSGYGSS
+1016 S
-1027 NGSTEGSNGS
+1027 NGSTGRESDGSRTGTGGNRDYTQGGGSGESRETNGS
-1037 GHGSNGSGYGSAG
+1037 PRNGSHTNGAHTNGSPTNGTSTNGVHTNGADNGSHTNGSAG
-1050 SNGSAYGARGTGRPP
+1050 SGAGARPS
-1065 EAGPTAPRTGGIRG
+1065 EPRT
-1079 YSQDQSRDAE
+1079 
-1089 ASSAASRPETP
+1089 
-1100 QPEQPTPPRT
+1100 
-1110 QAAPRA
+1110 
-1116 RYDIS
+1116 RYDIT
-1121 TRNAPRTPAPEDQS
+1121 TRNAPGRRNETPDDP
-1135 TRSWPAPTPTPDERP
+1135 PTPTGPERTDSTVGADTPSQGRRRINDPVNPDP
-1150 AGSSR
+1150 A
-1155 RSDEQTAPADGIS
+1155 EADI
-1168 STEDPDSGRH
+1168 DSGRH
-1178 RGGDSRQTLSVSE
+1178 RGGQQALSVSE

>member
-1 MFARWGDLVY
+1 MFARWGDIVY
-11 RLRFTV
+11 RLRYTV
-17 IGVMVAALLGF
+17 IGVMVAGLLGF
-28 AAYGLDLNDHLSQSG
+28 AAYGLDLNSHLSQSG
-43 WDDPGS
+43 WDDPTS
-49 ESVQAA
+49 ESAQAA
-55 RLADQTFGRD
+55 RLADTTFGRD
-65 KQGDVIVLYTAPEGK
+65 KQGDVIVLYTAPEGS
-80 TVDDPEFNAKVTDS
+80 TIDDPEFQSKIVANLDS
-94 LNSLVANN
+94 LAADHPN
-102 PEQIEKINGTYF
+102 EIEKVNGSYF
-114 RVDGVVSVNA
+114 RTATAPNLAA
-124 LATEDRTHAI
+124 LGTTDKQHAI
-134 ASIAMLGDNDTELT
+134 ASIAIAGANDTELT

-157 FYIDGVDVQV
+157 FYIDGVNVQV

-206 VVAAALPLIVGGLTV
+206 VVAAALPLIIGGLTV

-268 GDGYSTKQAVRRSV
+268 GDGYSTPQAVRRTV

-328 AVTILPAI
+328 AITILPAM

-348 FKFMRKTKS
+348 LKFMRKTKS

-362 NGMWGKL
+362 NGMWGRL

-377 LKVTIPIVLGL
+377 VKVTVPIVLGL

-412 VTRQAQN
+412 VTREAQG
-419 EFDELFPGQRTEPIK
+419 EFDSLFPGQRTEPIK
-434 AVIENAQGPNLAAIT
+434 LVISNAQGANLAAIT
-449 SQLNE
+449 NQANN
-454 APGLIEKFSPT
+454 APGLVEQFSPV

-476 AGLVDRNDSKPAIDY
+476 AGLVDRNDSKPAIDF

-498 EGSSVQITGTPVIEQ
+498 DGASVLVGGTPAIEQ
-513 DSIAALID
+513 DSISALID
-521 NLPLMAI
+521 KLPLMAV
-528 LVVFVV
+528 LVVFIV

-554 TTLGLGATMG
+554 TVLGLGATMG

-572 GNGASFMNF
+572 GNGAGLMNF

-606 VFLLSRMVEARERG
+606 VFLLSRMVEAREKG
-620 ASTSEAIRVGTS
+620 ASTSEAIRIGTS

-696 APKWMKRIQEKLGLG
+696 APQWMKRIQQKLGLG

-717 ELMPTDVPELAT
+717 ELLPMADVPELAL
-729 AGAPAPVAPPVRN
+729 AGGAPSSTVAPPMRP

-748 PLTEPIPVVAPTG
+748 PLTEPIPVVAPHG
-761 SGPIRATH
+761 GGPIRATH
-769 AAREDERRS
+769 AAKEESRRS
-778 ATGRPS
+778 VTGRPATPPEPTR
-784 AAPETQDHSAGSAPS
+784 AAPATPAAP
-799 PLGHSAGSAPGLSGH
+799 AA
-814 SAGSAPSPLPPATQK
+814 
-829 QPAVERPTP
+829 RPTP
-838 PPVPRPEPPKR
+838 TPPRTQAAPQERPAPRPAPSRPVAPRPTVEPEPTQAAEVVRPAPPVNPVAAPPSAEPPRAPSAPRPPAAPPSRTRAARAPRAEEPD
-849 EPVRAQSNR
+849 S
-858 SSSPDPRSIE
+858 RSIE

-875 APSEPQKPETPKPEA
+875 APSASPPPSTP
-890 PKPETQAPVG
+890 
-900 STTDN
+900 
-905 TRADADRT
+905 
-913 SVNASS
+913 
-919 RSDEPR
+919 
-925 RNGSAAYGATPNG
+925 RNGSTANG
-938 SGTNG
+938 SDHNGSNHSGANHGASNHSATNHGGRDETGSPQNGSDRNGHSNGSERNGTDRNGTNG
-943 SGANGSGTHGSGTNG
+943 TDRNGTEQTGTE
-958 SGTNGSGTNG
+958 
-968 SGTNGSGRN
+968 RN
-977 SYYGS
+977 
-982 GVNGSGSNGSGS
+982 GSNGSVS
-994 NGSGSNGSGSNGN
+994 SEPRSEKPSGR
-1007 GSNGRSSSA
+1007 RSA
-1016 SGSNGSGYGSS
+1016 PT
-1027 NGSTEGSNGS
+1027 TEGG
-1037 GHGSNGSGYGSAG
+1037 
-1050 SNGSAYGARGTGRPP
+1050 
-1065 EAGPTAPRTGGIRG
+1065 
-1079 YSQDQSRDAE
+1079 
-1089 ASSAASRPETP
+1089 
-1100 QPEQPTPPRT
+1100 
-1110 QAAPRA
+1110 
-1116 RYDIS
+1116 
-1121 TRNAPRTPAPEDQS
+1121 
-1135 TRSWPAPTPTPDERP
+1135 
-1150 AGSSR
+1150 
-1155 RSDEQTAPADGIS
+1155 
-1168 STEDPDSGRH
+1168 DSGRH
-1178 RGGDSRQTLSVSE
+1178 RGGENGQVLSVSE
-1191 LLARERRK
+1191 LLARERNRSR

>member
-11 RLRFTV
+11 RMRFTV
-17 IGVMVAALLGF
+17 IGVMVAGLLGF

-49 ESVQAA
+49 ESVEAA

-65 KQGDVIVLYTAPEGK
+65 KQGDVIVLYTAPEGG

-94 LNSLVANN
+94 LNSLVSDN
-102 PEQIEKINGTYF
+102 PDQIEKINGTYF
-114 RVDGVVSVNA
+114 KVDGVVSAPA
-124 LATEDRTHAI
+124 LATVDRTHAI
-134 ASIAMLGDNDTELT
+134 ASIAIVGANDTELT

-178 STMAGDIH
+178 STMAGDIQ

-191 AIPAVAVLLFFIFGG
+191 AIPAVAILLFFIFGG
-206 VVAAALPLIVGGLTV
+206 VIAAALPLIVGGLTV

-268 GDGYSTKQAVRRSV
+268 GDGYSTQQAVRRSV

-328 AVTILPAI
+328 AITILPAM

-348 FKFMRKTKS
+348 LKFMRKTKS

-412 VTRQAQN
+412 VTRQAQS
-419 EFDELFPGQRTEPIK
+419 EFDALFPGQRTEPIK
-434 AVIENAQGPNLAAIT
+434 AVIENAQGANLAAIT
-449 SQLNE
+449 SQLNQ
-454 APGLIEKFSPT
+454 APGLIEKFSPN
-465 GASKD
+465 GASTD

-498 EGSSVQITGTPVIEQ
+498 EGATVMITGTPVIEQ

-606 VFLLSRMVEARERG
+606 VFLLSRMVEAREKG

-696 APKWMKRIQEKLGLG
+696 APAWMKRIQQKLGLG

-717 ELMPTDVPELAT
+717 ELMPADVPELAM
-729 AGAPAPVAPPVRN
+729 AGGVARTTVAPPMRP
-742 APRRSE
+742 APRPSE

-761 SGPIRATH
+761 SGPIRATRQ
-769 AAREDERRS
+769 AKEDERRS
-778 ATGRPS
+778 ATGKPAQAPIVEQQPQPTWRPQTA
-784 AAPETQDHSAGSAPS
+784 AAPESQVS
-799 PLGHSAGSAPGLSGH
+799 
-814 SAGSAPSPLPPATQK
+814 PPAVSTP
-829 QPAVERPTP
+829 PA
-838 PPVPRPEPPKR
+838 PPVPAQPPVR
-849 EPVRAQSNR
+849 EPVRSIGNR
-858 SSSPDPRSIE
+858 TPVPDPRSIE

-875 APSEPQKPETPKPEA
+875 APSDKPSAQPQRSEPQRSEVTGNA
-890 PKPETQAPVG
+890 DSPVSSG
-900 STTDN
+900 
-905 TRADADRT
+905 T
-913 SVNASS
+913 SA
-919 RSDEPR
+919 
-925 RNGSAAYGATPNG
+925 RNGRSSA
-938 SGTNG
+938 
-943 SGANGSGTHGSGTNG
+943 TNG

-968 SGTNGSGRN
+968 SSVNSSATNGRQP
-977 SYYGS
+977 YG
-982 GVNGSGSNGSGS
+982 
-994 NGSGSNGSGSNGN
+994 
-1007 GSNGRSSSA
+1007 
-1016 SGSNGSGYGSS
+1016 
-1027 NGSTEGSNGS
+1027 T
-1037 GHGSNGSGYGSAG
+1037 GSAPG
-1050 SNGSAYGARGTGRPP
+1050 GPDRSAGNDPDRPGNVTR
-1065 EAGPTAPRTGGIRG
+1065 EPTPDSSPRTGGIRG
-1079 YSQDQSRDAE
+1079 YSQSASGANGHDQDR
-1089 ASSAASRPETP
+1089 TP
-1100 QPEQPTPPRT
+1100 ST
-1110 QAAPRA
+1110 PRA

-1121 TRNAPRTPAPEDQS
+1121 TRNAPRNPAPEDEPN
-1135 TRSWPAPTPTPDERP
+1135 RSRSGGATPEPNAPQR
-1150 AGSSR
+1150 SR
-1155 RSDEQTAPADGIS
+1155 RAAEPEVSDSTA
-1168 STEDPDSGRH
+1168 ENDSGKH
-1178 RGGDSRQTLSVSE
+1178 RGGDGRQALSVSE
-1191 LLARERRK
+1191 LLARERRQ

>member
-1 MFARWGDLVY
+1 MFARWGDIVY
-11 RLRFTV
+11 RLRYTV
-17 IGVMVAALLGF
+17 IGVMVAGLLGF
-28 AAYGLDLNDHLSQSG
+28 AAYGLDLNSHLSQSG
-43 WDDPGS
+43 WDDPTS
-49 ESVQAA
+49 ESAQAA
-55 RLADQTFGRD
+55 RLADTTFGRD
-65 KQGDVIVLYTAPEGK
+65 KQGDVIVLYTAPQGS
-80 TVDDPEFNAKVTDS
+80 TIDDPEFSSEIVANLD
-94 LNSLVANN
+94 SLVADH
-102 PEQIEKINGTYF
+102 PDQIDKVNGSYF
-114 RVDGVVSVNA
+114 RTAGAPNLAA
-124 LATEDRTHAI
+124 LGTTDKQHAI
-134 ASIAMLGDNDTELT
+134 ASIAIKGDNDTELT

-178 STMAGDIH
+178 STMAGDIQ
-186 RMELL
+186 RMEIL

-206 VVAAALPLIVGGLTV
+206 VVAAALPLIIGGLTV

-268 GDGYSTKQAVRRSV
+268 GDGYSTPQAVRRTV

-328 AVTILPAI
+328 AITILPAM

-348 FKFMRKTKS
+348 LKFMRKTKS

-362 NGMWGKL
+362 NGMWGRL

-377 LKVTIPIVLGL
+377 VKVTVPIVLGL

-412 VTRQAQN
+412 VTREAQG
-419 EFDELFPGQRTEPIK
+419 EFDSLFPGQRTEPIK
-434 AVIENAQGPNLAAIT
+434 LVIANAQGPNLAAIT
-449 SQLNE
+449 TQANN
-454 APGLIEKFSPT
+454 APGLVEQFTPV

-476 AGLVDRNDSKPAIDY
+476 AGLIDRNDSKPAIDF

-498 EGSSVQITGTPVIEQ
+498 DGASVLVGGTPAIEQ
-513 DSIAALID
+513 DSISALID
-521 NLPLMAI
+521 KLPLMAV
-528 LVVFVV
+528 LVMFIV

-554 TTLGLGATMG
+554 TVLGLGATMG

-572 GNGASFMNF
+572 GNGAGLMNF

-606 VFLLSRMVEARERG
+606 VFLLSRMVEAREKG
-620 ASTSEAIRVGTS
+620 ASTSEAIRIGTS

-696 APKWMKRIQEKLGLG
+696 APQWMKRIQQKLGLG

-717 ELMPTDVPELAT
+717 ELLPIADVPELAL
-729 AGAPAPVAPPVRN
+729 AGGAPSSTVAPPMRP
-742 APRRSE
+742 APRRNE
-748 PLTEPIPVVAPTG
+748 PLTEPIPVVAPHG
-761 SGPIRATH
+761 GGPIRATH
-769 AAREDERRS
+769 AAKEESRRS
-778 ATGRPS
+778 VTGRP
-784 AAPETQDHSAGSAPS
+784 ATPPEPTRAPAT
-799 PLGHSAGSAPGLSGH
+799 
-814 SAGSAPSPLPPATQK
+814 PPA
-829 QPAVERPTP
+829 PAARPTP
-838 PPVPRPEPPKR
+838 TPPQVQAAPQERPAPRPAPSRPVAPRPTVEPEPTQAADVVRPAPPVNPVAAPPSAEPPRAPSAPRPPVAPPSRTRAARAPRAEEPD
-849 EPVRAQSNR
+849 S
-858 SSSPDPRSIE
+858 RSIE

-875 APSEPQKPETPKPEA
+875 APSASPPPNTP
-890 PKPETQAPVG
+890 
-900 STTDN
+900 
-905 TRADADRT
+905 
-913 SVNASS
+913 
-919 RSDEPR
+919 
-925 RNGSAAYGATPNG
+925 RNGST
-938 SGTNG
+938 
-943 SGANGSGTHGSGTNG
+943 ANGSNHSGHDENSSPQNG
-958 SGTNGSGTNG
+958 SERNGHSNNGSE
-968 SGTNGSGRN
+968 RN
-977 SYYGS
+977 
-982 GVNGSGSNGSGS
+982 GSNGSERNGS
-994 NGSGSNGSGSNGN
+994 NGSNGSERNG
-1007 GSNGRSSSA
+1007 
-1016 SGSNGSGYGSS
+1016 
-1027 NGSTEGSNGS
+1027 TEQTGTERN
-1037 GHGSNGSGYGSAG
+1037 G
-1050 SNGSAYGARGTGRPP
+1050 SNGSASSESPSEKPSGR
-1065 EAGPTAPRTGGIRG
+1065 R
-1079 YSQDQSRDAE
+1079 
-1089 ASSAASRPETP
+1089 
-1100 QPEQPTPPRT
+1100 
-1110 QAAPRA
+1110 AAP
-1116 RYDIS
+1116 
-1121 TRNAPRTPAPEDQS
+1121 T
-1135 TRSWPAPTPTPDERP
+1135 
-1150 AGSSR
+1150 
-1155 RSDEQTAPADGIS
+1155 
-1168 STEDPDSGRH
+1168 TEGGDSGRH
-1178 RGGDSRQTLSVSE
+1178 RGGENGHVLSVSE
-1191 LLARERRK
+1191 LLARERNRSR

>member
-1 MFARWGDLVY
+1 MFARWGDIVY
-11 RLRFTV
+11 RLRYTV
-17 IGVMVAALLGF
+17 IGVMVAGLLGF
-28 AAYGLDLNDHLSQSG
+28 AAYGLDLNSHLSQSG
-43 WDDPGS
+43 WDDPTS
-49 ESVQAA
+49 ESAQAA
-55 RLADQTFGRD
+55 RLADTTFGRD
-65 KQGDVIVLYTAPEGK
+65 KQGDVILLYTAPEGS
-80 TVDDPEFNAKVTDS
+80 TIDDPEFQSKIIANLDS
-94 LNSLVANN
+94 LAADH
-102 PEQIEKINGTYF
+102 PGQIEKVNGSYF
-114 RVDGVVSVNA
+114 RTATAPNLAA
-124 LATEDRTHAI
+124 LGTTDKQNAI
-134 ASIAMLGDNDTELT
+134 ASVAIEGANDTELT
-148 NNFQAVKDV
+148 NNYQAVKDA

-178 STMAGDIH
+178 STMAGDIQ

-206 VVAAALPLIVGGLTV
+206 VVAAALPLIIGGLTV

-268 GDGYSTKQAVRRSV
+268 GDGYSTPQAVRRTV

-328 AVTILPAI
+328 AITILPAM

-348 FKFMRKTKS
+348 LKFMRKTKS

-377 LKVTIPIVLGL
+377 VKVTIPIVLGL

-412 VTRQAQN
+412 VTREAQG
-419 EFDELFPGQRTEPIK
+419 EFDSLFPGQRTEPIK
-434 AVIENAQGPNLAAIT
+434 LVIEDAQGPTLAAIT
-449 SQLNE
+449 TQANN
-454 APGLIEKFSPT
+454 APGLVEPFSPV

-476 AGLVDRNDSKPAIDY
+476 AGLVDRNDSKPAIDF

-498 EGSSVQITGTPVIEQ
+498 EGATVLVGGTPAIEQ
-513 DSIAALID
+513 DSISALID
-521 NLPLMAI
+521 KLPLMAV
-528 LVVFVV
+528 LVVFIV

-554 TTLGLGATMG
+554 TVLGLGATMG

-572 GNGASFMNF
+572 GNGAGLMNF

-606 VFLLSRMVEARERG
+606 VFLLSRMVEAREKG
-620 ASTSEAIRVGTS
+620 ASTSEAIRIGTS

-696 APKWMKRIQEKLGLG
+696 APQWMKKIQQKLGLG

-717 ELMPTDVPELAT
+717 ELLPIADVPELAL
-729 AGAPAPVAPPVRN
+729 AGGAPSTTVAPPLRP

-748 PLTEPIPVVAPTG
+748 PLTEPIPVVAPHG

-769 AAREDERRS
+769 AAKEESRRS
-778 ATGRPS
+778 VTGRPATPPEPTP
-784 AAPETQDHSAGSAPS
+784 AAPPAQQAPRMS
-799 PLGHSAGSAPGLSGH
+799 PGRQT
-814 SAGSAPSPLPPATQK
+814 PPR
-829 QPAVERPTP
+829 PAVEPEPTQAAEVVRPV
-838 PPVPRPEPPKR
+838 PPVDPIAAPSSAQPPSAPRSPVSPPSRTRPARAPRAEEPD
-849 EPVRAQSNR
+849 S
-858 SSSPDPRSIE
+858 RSIE

-875 APSEPQKPETPKPEA
+875 APSASPPSRPS
-890 PKPETQAPVG
+890 APVNG
-900 STTDN
+900 AN
-905 TRADADRT
+905 
-913 SVNASS
+913 NNG
-919 RSDEPR
+919 RSDDASATIGSGQNGSAHNGSEQNGSGQNGSAQNGSAR
-925 RNGSAAYGATPNG
+925 NGRSSNGSEHRSTNGAERNGSNGAE
-938 SGTNG
+938 
-943 SGANGSGTHGSGTNG
+943 
-958 SGTNGSGTNG
+958 
-968 SGTNGSGRN
+968 RN
-977 SYYGS
+977 
-982 GVNGSGSNGSGS
+982 GSNGSEHHES
-994 NGSGSNGSGSNGN
+994 ESPRPSG
-1007 GSNGRSSSA
+1007 RRA
-1016 SGSNGSGYGSS
+1016 APT
-1027 NGSTEGSNGS
+1027 TEGG
-1037 GHGSNGSGYGSAG
+1037 
-1050 SNGSAYGARGTGRPP
+1050 
-1065 EAGPTAPRTGGIRG
+1065 
-1079 YSQDQSRDAE
+1079 
-1089 ASSAASRPETP
+1089 
-1100 QPEQPTPPRT
+1100 
-1110 QAAPRA
+1110 
-1116 RYDIS
+1116 
-1121 TRNAPRTPAPEDQS
+1121 
-1135 TRSWPAPTPTPDERP
+1135 
-1150 AGSSR
+1150 
-1155 RSDEQTAPADGIS
+1155 
-1168 STEDPDSGRH
+1168 DSGRH
-1178 RGGDSRQTLSVSE
+1178 RGGENGQVLSVSE
-1191 LLARERRK
+1191 LLARERNRSR